1 MVCSILLHIVPLPLS
16 PCPGLLQGRVSRRYR
31 PQDIVAKSNFT
42 LVLTPTSPLTLLT
55 FPTNM
60 EFCRNKIRTW
70 STNSLSLEILQFHVS
85 HFLHPLQR
93 KHKYKLISTTATVH
107 YCPSLYFIVHH
118 CNYPLLSTP
127 TTVHYELSTT
137 DCPLLSTTDHNHC
150 PLLSTCPPLSNSVH
164 HCPTVS

>member
-1 MVCSILLHIVPLPLS
+1 MVCSILLHIVPLPQS

-70 STNSLSLEILQFHVS
+70 STTTNSLSLEILQFHVS
-85 HFLHPLQR
+85 HFLHPLQ
-93 KHKYKLISTTATVH
+93 STT
-107 YCPSLYFIVHH
+107 SW
-118 CNYPLLSTP
+118 YPLSTQSISRMIAVNCLSP
-127 TTVHYELSTT
+127 AYY
-137 DCPLLSTTDHNHC
+137 DHRDAKAGVTRRQTRLAVDMVKAGLTKIIDSY
-150 PLLSTCPPLSNSVH
+150 PW
-164 HCPTVS
+164 